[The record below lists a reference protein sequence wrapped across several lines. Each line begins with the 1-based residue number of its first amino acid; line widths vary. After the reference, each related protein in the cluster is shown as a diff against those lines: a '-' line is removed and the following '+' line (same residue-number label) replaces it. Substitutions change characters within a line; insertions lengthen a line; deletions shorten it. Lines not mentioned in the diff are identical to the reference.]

1 AAGEKVY
8 TGIGG
13 CTTCHGLGE
22 RGPNLLTDE
31 KGQGTIGARCGKRE
45 PGKTCKQYLY
55 ESLDNPTAYVVS
67 GYQPIMP
74 VMTKQLSPAQV
85 WSVIAFL
92 ESQGGTVDVT
102 ASDIPSTATT
112 SATSTT
118 ATGGAGAAGGAAFAG
133 GSIDPKAIIQA
144 AGCLA
149 CHKLE
154 GQGQV
159 IAPDLTHVGVRRDA
173 ESIRNKNLDPA
184 PSVTKGYEKLAGIMP
199 KSLGITM
206 TATQLRALVLAGV
219 TALVGIVAYGQ
230 VTTSVAAPPN
240 LRSIHPAPPAE
251 ITFRGKTI
259 TLTGLENPLRQH
271 PESLPAYLTEGKHV
285 YYRNCLPC

>member
-1 AAGEKVY
+1 MWATNAKIVGIVLGTLALYTLIANKIPQVQSEVPQALPRGADVTPEQLVAGGEKVY

-22 RGPNLLTDE
+22 RAPNLLTDE
-31 KGQGTIGARCGKRE
+31 KGQGSIGARCGKRE
-45 PGKTCKQYLY
+45 AGKTCKQYLY

-133 GSIDPKAIIQA
+133 GSTDPKAIIQA

-159 IAPDLTHVGVRRDA
+159 IAPDLTHVGSRRDA
-173 ESIRNKNLDPA
+173 ESIRHTILDPA
-184 PSVTKGYEKLAGIMP
+184 SSIAKGYEKLAGIMP
-199 KSLGITM
+199 KSFGTM
-206 TATQLRALVLAGV
+206 MNAAQLEALVQYLA
-219 TALVGIVAYGQ
+219 A
-230 VTTSVAAPPN
+230 
-240 LRSIHPAPPAE
+240 H
-251 ITFRGKTI
+251 K
-259 TLTGLENPLRQH
+259 
-271 PESLPAYLTEGKHV
+271 
-285 YYRNCLPC
+285 

>member
-1 AAGEKVY
+1 MWATNAKIVGIVLGTLALYTLIANKIPQVQSEVPQALSLGANVTPEQLVAAGEKVFN
-8 TGIGG
+8 GIGG
-13 CTTCHGLGE
+13 CTTCHGLGT
-22 RGPNLLTDE
+22 RAPNLLTDE
-31 KGQGTIGARCGKRE
+31 TGTGPIGVRCAKRE
-45 PGKTCKQYLY
+45 PGKSCKQYLY
-55 ESLDNPTAYVVS
+55 ESLDQPTAYVVA

-133 GSIDPKAIIQA
+133 GSTDPKVIIQA

-159 IAPDLTHVGVRRDA
+159 IAPDLTHVGSRRDA
-173 ESIRNKNLDPA
+173 ESIRKKILDPA
-184 PSVTKGYEKLAGIMP
+184 SSIAKGYEKLAGIMP
-199 KSLGITM
+199 KAFGTM
-206 TATQLRALVLAGV
+206 MNAAQLEALVQFLAG
-219 TALVGIVAYGQ
+219 
-230 VTTSVAAPPN
+230 
-240 LRSIHPAPPAE
+240 H
-251 ITFRGKTI
+251 K
-259 TLTGLENPLRQH
+259 
-271 PESLPAYLTEGKHV
+271 
-285 YYRNCLPC
+285 

>member
-1 AAGEKVY
+1 MWATNAKIVGIVLGTLALYTLIANKIPQVQSEVPQALSLGANVTPEQLVAAGEKVFN
-8 TGIGG
+8 GIGG
-13 CTTCHGLGE
+13 CTTCHGLGT
-22 RGPNLLTDE
+22 RAPNLLTDE
-31 KGQGTIGARCGKRE
+31 TGTGPIGVRCAKRE
-45 PGKTCKQYLY
+45 PGKSCKQYLY
-55 ESLDNPTAYVVS
+55 ESLDQPTAYVVA

-133 GSIDPKAIIQA
+133 GSTDPKAIIQA

-159 IAPDLTHVGVRRDA
+159 IAPDLTHVGSRRDA
-173 ESIRNKNLDPA
+173 ESIRKKILDPA
-184 PSVTKGYEKLAGIMP
+184 SSIAKGYEKLAGIMP
-199 KSLGITM
+199 KTFGTM
-206 TATQLRALVLAGV
+206 MNAAQLEALVQFLAG
-219 TALVGIVAYGQ
+219 
-230 VTTSVAAPPN
+230 
-240 LRSIHPAPPAE
+240 H
-251 ITFRGKTI
+251 K
-259 TLTGLENPLRQH
+259 
-271 PESLPAYLTEGKHV
+271 
-285 YYRNCLPC
+285 